1 MQIKSV
7 KKRYGLDKTI
17 PLMAN
22 DLHIRAEPDTGA
34 DVNVMDEHQYRA
46 LLHRSKYNMNLQRSQ
61 TKLRTLK
68 NDLPIKGE
76 FEAVLRNQT
85 CGKRTK
91 FLVIKGKINSPPLIS
106 KNTLMELGMLQIK
119 EDGSFADKNDRR
131 ITEDINDIHAV

>member
-7 KKRYGLDKTI
+7 KKRYGLEKTI
-17 PLMAN
+17 PLMVN

-34 DVNVMDEHQYRA
+34 DVNVMDEHQYRT

-61 TKLRTLK
+61 TKLRTLQ

-76 FEAVLRNQT
+76 FDAVLRNQT
-85 CGKRTK
+85 CGKCTK

-106 KNTLMELGMLQIK
+106 KNTLIELGMLQIK
-119 EDGSFADKNDRR
+119 EDGSFADKNDMR
-131 ITEDINDIHAV
+131 ISRGY